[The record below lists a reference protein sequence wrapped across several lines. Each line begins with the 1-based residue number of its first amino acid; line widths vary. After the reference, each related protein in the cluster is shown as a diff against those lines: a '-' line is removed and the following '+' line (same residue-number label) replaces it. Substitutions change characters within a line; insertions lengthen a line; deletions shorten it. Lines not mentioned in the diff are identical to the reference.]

1 MQPKKSEG
9 ATVSMPS
16 DTEIVITRS
25 FDAPRAL
32 VYEVWTNP
40 KHTMRWMSGPDGWTM
55 SVCEVDLRPGG
66 LSRFVWENA
75 DGQSMEMTGEYLE
88 VVPPERFV
96 SLKSWGGDLPPMTI
110 THEFTEE
117 AGKTT
122 VSMTMRYPNK
132 EARDAALQTGMDE
145 GMEIGF
151 QRLDALLSTLA

>member
-1 MQPKKSEG
+1 
-9 ATVSMPS
+9 MPS
-16 DTEIVITRS
+16 DTELVMTRS

-40 KHTMRWMSGPDGWTM
+40 KHVPKWMSGPDGWRMT
-55 SVCEVDLRPGG
+55 VCEADLRPGG

-96 SLKSWGGDLPPMTI
+96 SIKSMGAESPSMTNTI
-110 THEFTEE
+110 VFTEE
-117 AGKTT
+117 AGRTT
-122 VSMTMRYPNK
+122 VTITMRYPTK

-151 QRLDALLSTLA
+151 RRLDALLASLA

>member
-9 ATVSMPS
+9 ATLSMPS

-25 FDAPRAL
+25 FNAPRAL

-40 KHTMRWMSGPDGWTM
+40 KHAMRWMSGPDGWTM
-55 SVCEVDLRPGG
+55 SVCEADLRPGG
-66 LSRFVWENA
+66 LSRFVWESV
-75 DGQSMEMTGEYLE
+75 DGESMEMTGEYLE

-96 SLKSWGGDLPPMTI
+96 SLKSWGGDLPATKI

-117 AGKTT
+117 AGRTT
-122 VSMTMRYPNK
+122 VTMTMVYPNK
-132 EARDAALQTGMDE
+132 EARDAALQGMGD

-151 QRLDALLSTLA
+151 QRIEDLLTTLA